1 MPIISKIGSR
11 TLKVKIVYFA
21 MFFILIIGSIS
32 MIYPFMLMIAGSF
45 RSNADSTEGTPVP
58 KYFWNDTILFQKY
71 CESKYNGETQLLQV
85 AWGKDNILSWRMIV
99 PPKMN
104 KDEKTLLEDYLIW
117 RQKSAMP
124 LDWYVLGHIR
134 AGTPG
139 ALRGLMLLKNKRLFC
154 NYLSK
159 IYNNNIDK
167 FTKATGIY
175 TPYWITIEAP
185 FREFPYSR
193 IGKPKVDIFLKEFN
207 KFRKGRPIRDKI
219 MLISIGLTGDII

>member
-45 RSNADSTEGTPVP
+45 RSNADSTEDTPVP

-104 KDEKTLLEDYLIW
+104 KDEKTLLEDYQI
-117 RQKSAMP
+117 
-124 LDWYVLGHIR
+124 GR
-134 AGTPG
+134 AS
-139 ALRGLMLLKNKRLFC
+139 C
-154 NYLSK
+154 
-159 IYNNNIDK
+159 
-167 FTKATGIY
+167 
-175 TPYWITIEAP
+175 
-185 FREFPYSR
+185 RER
-193 IGKPKVDIFLKEFN
+193 V
-207 KFRKGRPIRDKI
+207 
-219 MLISIGLTGDII
+219 